1 MVNITGFYPFN
12 PHQLQRVTAG
22 LPEPNQTE
30 NELSAL
36 LTEQENH
43 ENLQGMPSMAQLK
56 EAIFGVDPVEVVR
69 GDPQVDLEKVIE
81 HDLLDSPS
89 RDNSFAPSLIPNE
102 EEARL
107 SLEISESQPPM
118 EVEDQATNP
127 PPASHSSPAD
137 TEELH
142 FDEEDHSLNNL
153 PVIQLIPLWRPAPR

>member
-1 MVNITGFYPFN
+1 
-12 PHQLQRVTAG
+12 
-22 LPEPNQTE
+22 
-30 NELSAL
+30 
-36 LTEQENH
+36 
-43 ENLQGMPSMAQLK
+43 MAQLK

-89 RDNSFAPSLIPNE
+89 RDNSFAPSRIPNE

-142 FDEEDHSLNNL
+142 FDEDPPPSNPGDFLIYALSLL
-153 PVIQLIPLWRPAPR
+153 CFIPPFSESCVVSF

>member
-1 MVNITGFYPFN
+1 M
-12 PHQLQRVTAG
+12 
-22 LPEPNQTE
+22 
-30 NELSAL
+30 
-36 LTEQENH
+36 EQENH

-153 PVIQLIPLWRPAPR
+153 PVIQVILSYTPFISSVSFLSYIVA

>member
-1 MVNITGFYPFN
+1 MEAIYFWPQCFGYEMSLSEFLWTYRPFPLTNEAPPFN

-36 LTEQENH
+36 FTEQENH

-56 EAIFGVDPVEVVR
+56 EAIFGVDLVEVDVVR

-89 RDNSFAPSLIPNE
+89 RDNSFAPSRIPNE

-107 SLEISESQPPM
+107 SLEISESRSPM
-118 EVEDQATNP
+118 EVEDQA
-127 PPASHSSPAD
+127 SH
-137 TEELH
+137 
-142 FDEEDHSLNNL
+142 
-153 PVIQLIPLWRPAPR
+153 

>member
-1 MVNITGFYPFN
+1 
-12 PHQLQRVTAG
+12 
-22 LPEPNQTE
+22 
-30 NELSAL
+30 
-36 LTEQENH
+36 
-43 ENLQGMPSMAQLK
+43 MAQLK

-102 EEARL
+102 EEASRL

-153 PVIQLIPLWRPAPR
+153 PVIQVIFSYTPFLSSVSFLHFLNHVLSLSRRRASLELPLCKSFP

>member
-1 MVNITGFYPFN
+1 
-12 PHQLQRVTAG
+12 
-22 LPEPNQTE
+22 
-30 NELSAL
+30 
-36 LTEQENH
+36 
-43 ENLQGMPSMAQLK
+43 MAQLK

-153 PVIQLIPLWRPAPR
+153 PVIQVILSYTPFLSSVSFLHFLNHVLSLSRRRASLELPLCKSFP